1 MSTVKSMR
9 LNTGDQSGT
18 GQGRRQTITRLT
30 LRFRDS
36 VGGEVGWERPGTDG
50 GTLETQWTEIKGRTL
65 QMANRPAEPFT
76 GDRTQTPPLGW
87 DSGGQFLLRQ
97 RDPLPMTLLCAIPD
111 VTMGG

>member
-1 MSTVKSMR
+1 M
-9 LNTGDQSGT
+9 
-18 GQGRRQTITRLT
+18 
-30 LRFRDS
+30 RFRDS

-87 DSGGQFLLRQ
+87 DSGGNSFCGSGT
-97 RDPLPMTLLCAIPD
+97 PCP
-111 VTMGG
+111 